1 MRVSDLV
8 SCRFAKDV
16 AAGKP
21 DELPDGQAKQ
31 RVHRELEP
39 VLRRAILAPPVIQT
53 ASLLPLAWLRRRRQ
67 SRAQRLAFV
76 CCSSSFALLAH
87 RVTQAVDD
95 FGVDPAFG
103 GQNRLRGFG
112 CGSRGREIER
122 KESQGS
128 ERASEPSGTGL
139 GLRDR
144 AHNASNQL
152 DAADN
157 ETEEVGQAHEA
168 PAVLARVNT
177 ALASRGDV
185 SVRGARSRK
194 GGGEGGTGSGK
205 RDGGLT
211 W

>member
-1 MRVSDLV
+1 MSDLV

-112 CGSRGREIER
+112 CGHGAGARSSARRAEG
-122 KESQGS
+122 QS
-128 ERASEPSGTGL
+128 ERARQRHGTGL
-139 GLRDR
+139 
-144 AHNASNQL
+144 A
-152 DAADN
+152 
-157 ETEEVGQAHEA
+157 
-168 PAVLARVNT
+168 
-177 ALASRGDV
+177 
-185 SVRGARSRK
+185 
-194 GGGEGGTGSGK
+194 
-205 RDGGLT
+205 
-211 W
+211 

>member
-1 MRVSDLV
+1 MSDLV

-31 RVHRELEP
+31 RVHRELKP
-39 VLRRAILAPPVIQT
+39 VLRRAILAPPVIQ
-53 ASLLPLAWLRRRRQ
+53 AAGAWLLPLAWLRRRRQ

-112 CGSRGREIER
+112 CGSRGRAR
-122 KESQGS
+122 DRAQGEPRVRAS
-128 ERASEPSGTGL
+128 ERASGTGL

-144 AHNASNQL
+144 AHDASDQL

-168 PAVLARVNT
+168 AAVLARVNT
-177 ALASRGDV
+177 ALAIRGDV
-185 SVRGARSRK
+185 SVRAGR
-194 GGGEGGTGSGK
+194 GGGHGK

-211 W
+211 L

>member
-53 ASLLPLAWLRRRRQ
+53 ASLLPLAWLRGRRQ

-112 CGSRGREIER
+112 CGSRGREIEC

-185 SVRGARSRK
+185 SVRGAGR
-194 GGGEGGTGSGK
+194 GDGSGK

>member
-53 ASLLPLAWLRRRRQ
+53 AGLLPLAWLRRRRQ

-122 KESQGS
+122 KESQGP
-128 ERASEPSGTGL
+128 EPSGTGL

-185 SVRGARSRK
+185 SVRGAGR
-194 GGGEGGTGSGK
+194 GDGSGK

-211 W
+211 L